1 MTAPAPA
8 AAPTDPQS
16 LAALAATL
24 TALLERETALVR
36 AMDVAGIA
44 PLQAEKQRLTLLFQ
58 QAIKSPAGAAVASL
72 KGPAKAAWLAE
83 IRHLT
88 AAAMDNERALR
99 VGRAAT
105 ERLIAAVVTAVRQS
119 RRIMTGY
126 SARRVART
134 GRPVAGVAC
143 DRRL

>member
-1 MTAPAPA
+1 MAPPLPTAQPADS
-8 AAPTDPQS
+8 TT
-16 LAALAATL
+16 LAALAHAL

-36 AMDVAGIA
+36 AMDVAAIA
-44 PLQAEKQRLTLLFQ
+44 PLQAEKQRLTQLFQ
-58 QAIKSPAGAAVASL
+58 QTIKSPAGEAIKSL
-72 KGPAKAAWLAE
+72 SGPAKAEWLGA
-83 IRHLT
+83 IRQLT
-88 AAAMDNERALR
+88 AATMDNERALR

-105 ERLIAAVVTAVRQS
+105 ERLIAAVVTAVKQS
-119 RRIMTGY
+119 WRTSVGY

>member
-1 MTAPAPA
+1 MAAPLPAPAPA
-8 AAPTDPQS
+8 DCST
-16 LAALAATL
+16 LLALAGTL
-24 TALLERETALVR
+24 AALLERETALVC
-36 AMDVAGIA
+36 AMEVAAIA

-58 QAIKSPAGAAVASL
+58 QSIKSPAGAATKSL
-72 KGPAKAAWLAE
+72 TGPAKAAWLGAV
-83 IRHLT
+83 RQLT

-105 ERLIAAVVTAVRQS
+105 ERLIAAVVTAVKQS
-119 RRIMTGY
+119 RRTSIGY

-143 DRRL
+143 DRHL

>member
-1 MTAPAPA
+1 MAAAIPA
-8 AAPTDPQS
+8 AAPADPQA
-16 LAALAATL
+16 LIALAGSL
-24 TALLERETALVR
+24 TALLERETAMVR
-36 AMDVAGIA
+36 AMDVAAIA
-44 PLQAEKQRLTLLFQ
+44 PLQAEKQRLTLMFQ
-58 QAIKSPAGAAVASL
+58 QAIKSPAGAATASL
-72 KGPAKAAWLAE
+72 KGPAKAAWLAA
-83 IRHLT
+83 IRQLS

-105 ERLIAAVVTAVRQS
+105 ERLIAAVVTAVKQS